1 MMKNG
6 YKSLYSRAISYLK
19 AFCVVKRKHV
29 VHHVIR
35 QNLTGAETVREE
47 GRGRTSSE
55 QLVTY
60 SKVQL
65 I

>member
-35 QNLTGAETVREE
+35 QNLTGAETV
-47 GRGRTSSE
+47 
-55 QLVTY
+55 TY